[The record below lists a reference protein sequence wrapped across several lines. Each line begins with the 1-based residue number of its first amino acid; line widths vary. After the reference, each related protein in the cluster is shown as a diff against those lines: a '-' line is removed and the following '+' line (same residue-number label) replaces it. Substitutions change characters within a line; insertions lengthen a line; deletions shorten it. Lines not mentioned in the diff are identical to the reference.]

1 MKNFL
6 CVLITLLISQLA
18 PAQTK
23 MLSIEDAVLGQRTFL
38 APKRLNQLGWIPG
51 TDCYYYYE
59 SSGKDKAMLIFSA
72 AKNSLLRKITTRTI
86 NQVLL
91 NQHYPDTL
99 TEFPWTEWVGASSFF
114 FGYKKDTLIFLPKES
129 EFTMHTSKHPDNDIV
144 NLTDNV
150 LPPGAENVDYAGGHI
165 GSWPAFTKGNNLFV
179 RYLSQN
185 YPNVLQVVNISSDT
199 NRNILY
205 GHSVHREEW
214 GIDKGT
220 FWSPSYHYLAF
231 YRMDQSMVTDYPIV
245 DLTQQ
250 PAKEESIKYPMA
262 GGTSHQVTIGVFDL
276 KTQKTVYLK
285 TGEPKDHYLINP
297 EWSPDEKHV
306 YVAILNREQD
316 HLWFNSYNATSGEF
330 EKTLF
335 EETNDKYVHPMH
347 PPLFVKNHPDLFIWQ
362 SERDGYNNLYLY
374 KTDGTLVR
382 QLTNYA
388 APNVKRAYYTIVT
401 DVLGFDEKGANIYY
415 QAVNSKNLLGR
426 EIRVVAID
434 GSSDNAISTGDG
446 THTAVLSPGGKYLID
461 TYSSVSVPREIS
473 IIDKKGKKIQTLLTA
488 ENPLKDYKL
497 GQIRLFSIKAA
508 DNTTDL
514 FCRMTLPVDFDST
527 KKYPAIVYLYNGPNV
542 QLVTNSWLA
551 GSDLWYQY
559 MAEHGFIVFTV
570 DGRGSYNRGLAFEQC
585 TFRHLGTEEMN
596 DQLKGVDY
604 LKSKP
609 YVDASR
615 LGVFGWSYGGFM
627 TTSLMTRH
635 AGVFKCAVAGGPVID
650 WSYYEVMYT
659 ERYMDTPQE
668 NPDGYKENSLL
679 NYAQNLKGKLLIIH
693 GTSDPVVVWQHS
705 LLFLKKCVEKGTYP
719 DYLVYPGHEHNVLGK
734 DRAHLFH
741 KITDYFMQNL

>member
-1 MKNFL
+1 
-6 CVLITLLISQLA
+6 LL
-18 PAQTK
+18 AQTK
-23 MLSIEDAVLGQRTFL
+23 MLSIEDAVLGQRTYL

-51 TDCYYYYE
+51 TDTYFFL
-59 SSGKDKAMLIFSA
+59 SGEKNTDLMMGKNGGAAKKAVTLSKINQQLRQYKFDTLKSFPELKFEPGGTFSFITGKKNIAYWPEKQQVHDTTSYSYDPPSSA
-72 AKNSLLRKITTRTI
+72 ANIDEFKSAYKQAYTI
-86 NQVLL
+86 
-91 NQHYPDTL
+91 
-99 TEFPWTEWVGASSFF
+99 E
-114 FGYKKDTLIFLPKES
+114 
-129 EFTMHTSKHPDNDIV
+129 
-144 NLTDNV
+144 
-150 LPPGAENVDYAGGHI
+150 
-165 GSWPAFTKGNNLFV
+165 NNLFIV
-179 RYLSQN
+179 IGGKN
-185 YPNVLQVVNISSDT
+185 IQVTNDADKNIVN
-199 NRNILY
+199 
-205 GHSVHREEW
+205 GQSVHREEW
-214 GIDKGT
+214 GIYKGT
-220 FWSPSYHYLAF
+220 FWSPKGNYLAF
-231 YRMDQSMVTDYPIV
+231 YRMDQTMVTDYPIV
-245 DLTQQ
+245 DLTQH
-250 PAKEESIKYPMA
+250 PASAENIKYPMA
-262 GGTSHQVTIGVFDL
+262 GSTSHQVTVGIYNVFT
-276 KTQKTVYLK
+276 KQTVFLK

-297 EWSPDEKHV
+297 EWSPDEKHI
-306 YVAILNREQD
+306 YVAILNREQN
-316 HLWFNSYNATSGEF
+316 HLWFNSYNVSSGEF
-330 EKTLF
+330 ERTLF

-347 PPLFVKNHPDLFIWQ
+347 PPLFVKDRPDLFIWQ

-388 APNVKRAYYTIVT
+388 APNVRRAYYTIVT
-401 DVLGFDEKGANIYY
+401 DVLGFDEKGVNVYY
-415 QAVNSKNLLGR
+415 TAVNSRNLLGR
-426 EIRVVAID
+426 EIRVAAID
-434 GSSDNAISTGDG
+434 GSHDDAITSGDG
-446 THTAVLSPGGKYLID
+446 THTAVLSPSGKYLID
-461 TYSSVSVPREIS
+461 TYSSISVPREIS
-473 IIDKKGKKIQTLLTA
+473 IIDKKGKKIQALLTA

-497 GQIRLFSIKAA
+497 GQVRLFSIKAA
-508 DNTTDL
+508 DNNTDL
-514 FCRMTLPVDFDST
+514 FCRMTFPIDFDST

-570 DGRGSYNRGLAFEQC
+570 DGRGSANRGLAFEQC

-604 LKSKP
+604 LKSKS
-609 YVDASR
+609 YIDASR

-659 ERYMDTPQE
+659 ERYMDTPKE